1 MLENTN
7 IWIVIT
13 IFTITLEWIILNRLV
28 SYTNGIKV
36 YNIKTNIVLSII
48 ILFSIVINL
57 MDIFPNCR
65 IIICIFITILFCKNI
80 YNKNILQAASIS
92 LLYWMILLGM
102 DAISMSLTVW
112 ANSLNS
118 MDTLMNQNIYRF
130 QSIFI
135 SKCMLIIASNLYC
148 TPNLNID
155 ISEID
160 ISYMIIPIITNIT
173 SFFVIYKYL
182 IEIKPLDNILNNKEV
197 LMWSIL
203 LLLSNVS
210 LIFSIRK
217 TIIDNKLIAEANLI
231 KKTMEMKYYH
241 YENIQKDQVK
251 LRQLRHDIKNHIAC
265 IKGVT
270 QSKYDATEY
279 ISSIENEIN
288 RHDSNFHTG
297 NIILDIILNEK
308 NKVCKESN
316 IKCLIDISNFE
327 KCDFIDKMDV
337 CSIFSNILDNAIEAC
352 NKINSLKKEIVLR
365 GTIINDFFVIRI
377 ENTKQNK
384 INKKQNII
392 KTDKKDTHLHGL
404 GLKSVKDSVSKY
416 DGEVSINYSE
426 NRFVVNIFIPLEPK

>member
-7 IWIVIT
+7 TWTIIT
-13 IFTITLEWIILNRLV
+13 IFTITVEWIILNRLV
-28 SYTNGIKV
+28 FCTSGINA

-48 ILFSIVINL
+48 ILFSIGINL
-57 MDIFPNCR
+57 MDIFPNFR
-65 IIICIFITILFCKNI
+65 IIICIFITILFCKTI
-80 YNKNILQAASIS
+80 YNKNILESASIS

-102 DAISMSLTVW
+102 DAISMSLIVW
-112 ANSLNS
+112 VNSLNS
-118 MDTLMNQNIYRF
+118 MDTLMIQNIYRF
-130 QSIFI
+130 QSIFM

-148 TPNLNID
+148 KTNLNID

-160 ISYMIIPIITNIT
+160 IRYMIIPVITNIT
-173 SFFVIYKYL
+173 SFFVIYEYL
-182 IEIKPLDNILNNKEV
+182 IEISPLDSILNNKEV
-197 LMWSIL
+197 LIWSIL

-217 TIIDNKLIAEANLI
+217 TINDNKLIAEANLI
-231 KKTMEMKYYH
+231 KKTMEMKYSH

-265 IKGVT
+265 IKGVA
-270 QSKYDATEY
+270 QNKYDATEY
-279 ISSIENEIN
+279 INSIENELN
-288 RHDSNFHTG
+288 RYDSNFNTG

-308 NKVCKESN
+308 CKVCKESN
-316 IKCLIDISNFE
+316 IKYLIDISNFE
-327 KCDFIDKMDV
+327 KCNFVDRMDV

-352 NKINSLKKEIVLR
+352 NKIHSFKKEIVLR

-392 KTDKKDTHLHGL
+392 KTDKKDKDLHGL

-426 NRFVVNIFIPLEPK
+426 NRFMVNIFIPLEPK